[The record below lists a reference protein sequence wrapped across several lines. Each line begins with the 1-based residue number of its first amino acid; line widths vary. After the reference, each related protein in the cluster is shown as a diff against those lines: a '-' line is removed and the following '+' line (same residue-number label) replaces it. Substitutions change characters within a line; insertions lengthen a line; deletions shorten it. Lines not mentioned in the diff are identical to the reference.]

1 MDYKKIVLCIVI
13 IVILIFLYNWV
24 FKDGGKKT
32 LFRLKEAN
40 QKVEIKNDKIIPS
53 SIFTYSFWVYV
64 KEYTYKF
71 SKKKHILAIVDDA
84 KTNAYL
90 EIYLDENVN
99 DLQIKMATGND
110 WTNIETTTVERFPIQ
125 KWTHVLLSYRNRSMD
140 VYIDGKIVN
149 SKVISLPYRKQ
160 PTSSKII
167 INPPGDIV
175 PTEDIVPTTPLTPP
189 PSRQPLGE
197 DGYSGF
203 LATMQYFTRAVQ
215 PEEAYAIYK
224 AGYSGGNWL
233 SDLFDKYRL
242 KIAFME
248 DSKEI
253 NSFVI

>member
-71 SKKKHILAIVDDA
+71 SKKKHILAIVNDA

-149 SKVISLPYRKQ
+149 SKVISLPYNKQ
-160 PTSSKII
+160 PMTSKII
-167 INPPGDIV
+167 INPP
-175 PTEDIVPTTPLTPP
+175 EDIVPTTPPPTTTPP
-189 PSRQPLGE
+189 QSEE

-248 DSKEI
+248 DSKEL

>member
-1 MDYKKIVLCIVI
+1 MDYKRIILGVVI
-13 IVILIFLYNWV
+13 IVILLFLYNWI
-24 FKDGGKKT
+24 FKDAGKKT
-32 LFRLKEAN
+32 LFRLKDAN
-40 QKVEIKNDKIIPS
+40 TSNLIENNKITHS
-53 SIFTYSFWVYV
+53 SIFTFSFWVYV

-71 SKKKHILAIVDDA
+71 SEKKHILAIVEE
-84 KTNAYL
+84 KNPHL
-90 EIYLDENVN
+90 EIYLDKNVN
-99 DLQIKMATGND
+99 NLKINMATGND
-110 WTNIETTTVERFPIQ
+110 FSQNIETTVERFPIQ
-125 KWTHVLLSYRNRSMD
+125 KWTHVLLSYRNRAMD

-149 SKVISLPYRKQ
+149 SKVISSPYNKPNQ
-160 PTSSKII
+160 TSKFF
-167 INPPGDIV
+167 INPKTSEINSSNSDN
-175 PTEDIVPTTPLTPP
+175 EA
-189 PSRQPLGE
+189 
-197 DGYSGF
+197 GYSGF